1 MKEVVYFSH
10 DGNARND
17 EKSIAVRMKYQ
28 WEGYGLFWALVEKLR
43 ESTDYKLSKDYN
55 LIAYDL
61 RVDAGIIKSIV
72 EDFGLFVFTEDGK
85 YFYSERLNNS
95 MNLMNSKSQK
105 ARDSVNK
112 RWEKNKKNNKI
123 HERNT
128 NVIPN
133 DTNVIPNDTN
143 VIQIKES
150 KVKESKVKES
160 KVKERVVQQPFM
172 PPSKID
178 VTAFFVANGFP
189 EALGVKAFDYYSPDW
204 VDSNGKK
211 VKNWKLKMKSVWFTE
226 ENKQNSAGN
235 KKSAFSFL

>member
-133 DTNVIPNDTN
+133 DTNVI
-143 VIQIKES
+143 QIKES
-150 KVKESKVKES
+150 KVKESKR
-160 KVKERVVQQPFM
+160 KERVVQQPFM

-211 VKNWKLKMKSVWFTE
+211 VKNWKLKMKSVWFRE

>member
-133 DTNVIPNDTN
+133 DTNVI
-143 VIQIKES
+143 QIKES
-150 KVKESKVKES
+150 KVKESKEI
-160 KVKERVVQQPFM
+160 QQPFM

>member
-10 DGNARND
+10 NGNARND

-133 DTNVIPNDTN
+133 YTNVIPNDTN

-150 KVKESKVKES
+150 KVKESKR
-160 KVKERVVQQPFM
+160 KERVVQQPFM

-211 VKNWKLKMKSVWFTE
+211 VKNWKLKMKSVWFRE

>member
-1 MKEVVYFSH
+1 
-10 DGNARND
+10 
-17 EKSIAVRMKYQ
+17 
-28 WEGYGLFWALVEKLR
+28 
-43 ESTDYKLSKDYN
+43 
-55 LIAYDL
+55 
-61 RVDAGIIKSIV
+61 
-72 EDFGLFVFTEDGK
+72 
-85 YFYSERLNNS
+85 

-133 DTNVIPNDTN
+133 YTNVIPNDTN

-150 KVKESKVKES
+150 KVKESKR
-160 KVKERVVQQPFM
+160 KERVVQQPFM

-211 VKNWKLKMKSVWFTE
+211 VKNWKLKMKSVWFRE

>member
-133 DTNVIPNDTN
+133 YTNVIPNDTN

-150 KVKESKVKES
+150 KVKESKR
-160 KVKERVVQQPFM
+160 KERVVQQPFM

-211 VKNWKLKMKSVWFTE
+211 VKNWKLKMKSVWFRE
-226 ENKQNSAGN
+226 ENKQNSSGN